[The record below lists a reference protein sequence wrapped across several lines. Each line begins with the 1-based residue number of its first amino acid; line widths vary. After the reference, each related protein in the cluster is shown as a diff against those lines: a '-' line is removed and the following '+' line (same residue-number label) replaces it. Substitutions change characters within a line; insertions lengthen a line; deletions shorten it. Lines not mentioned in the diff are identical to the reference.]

1 MLPLGRYRY
10 GVVVWVEVEFDPLVL
25 AFTTLPC
32 FFFTFVVLLE
42 ELVVDDVPE
51 ASEAELVAVD
61 DLSVVTF
68 RPLSDVVVVLV
79 DCESEDCD

>member
-1 MLPLGRYRY
+1 M
-10 GVVVWVEVEFDPLVL
+10 

-51 ASEAELVAVD
+51 ASEADLVAVD